1 VPGSPSQRK
10 KQKAAVKQRPEQAAV
25 SSAASGPRPVG
36 ARFPHGAAAQ
46 GVAPAAPGK
55 GPARTS
61 IYGGNPSGNP
71 VGARFHAQDPAKSAR
86 AQGGR
91 WRLRNWRLRSRLVIL
106 LVIPLVL
113 AGVLGGLRIS
123 ASVGEIQELA
133 AVQDEVALTQ
143 QVATVIDA
151 LQIERH
157 LTAAAAATQAVEQR
171 ALVEEQVQQVD
182 AEVAALLELEDD
194 KANLTETSGS
204 AYGDALFRLGTLGS
218 IRERVAVPGTAVDVA
233 ISRYSEILA
242 ALLRFNRTALAGT
255 SAVSGDLGR
264 GISFMA
270 EAKEQLSVQHAVL
283 LAASLSNLMTSVQQ
297 SQLRSTEAA
306 FDAAIRN
313 FAESVPSAQR
323 QIYFSTFRG
332 AAIADRERLLLI
344 GLGEWPTFVPLDS
357 IPSNWN
363 DTSSAVSDMLL
374 TVESSLSSDLLTAS
388 EQASAAAVTDTI
400 RDASIVALLLLFTLI
415 LLVLVARS
423 VLRPL
428 LALRTSALDVAQRR
442 LPALVEQLRQPG
454 GWKAD
459 VAPEPMAVHTGE
471 DIGQVARAFD
481 EVHREAVRL
490 ATEQAMMRSTVND
503 MFVNLSRRSQ
513 SMVERQLRIIDAL
526 ESGERDPEALGELFR
541 LDHLA
546 TRMRRNNENLLVLA
560 GSETRQRAGGSRPVL
575 DILRGAISEIEDYQ
589 RITIESVPD
598 LAVRGP
604 AVNDLVHLTAELL
617 DNATNFSPKEAQ
629 VVLASSLQPDG
640 SLLVEIRDTGVGM
653 SPAQR
658 NAINNRL
665 AVPPMVDVS
674 VSRHMGLFVV
684 GRLAARHG
692 ISVRMVAAGSERG
705 LTAAVSVP
713 RALIPAE
720 AEGPGQAT
728 GVVAAASN
736 GAVASAENGSVV
748 DAAPKGAPVPA
759 TSGSMFGPVR
769 NGSLVPTA
777 PGAASNGTTSGSL
790 FDAAVTQALDLK
802 PAALAASNGSGL
814 NLFAP
819 NVSPD
824 EQSTDF
830 FAALPAADSSSQ
842 GQGEGTPIFQ
852 EMRSA
857 WFRQGPS
864 LSGFPDAGEGS
875 GDGDY
880 PVESARA
887 APSWD
892 IEASTPDFGS
902 VADEGWQAAEQLL
915 TPVDAG
921 TTHAGLPRRRP
932 RAHLV
937 PGGAARSGVE
947 TLASFDG
954 RTNTAV
960 RTNNV
965 TLLRDAERVRGN
977 LSNYQRGTRRGRHSS
992 PMEDSERSV
1001 GDQMR
1006 EGVGRHGELPTSQE
1020 RQ

>member
-1 VPGSPSQRK
+1 MKP
-10 KQKAAVKQRPEQAAV
+10 RPEQPPV
-25 SSAASGPRPVG
+25 SPAASGPRPVG
-36 ARFPHGAAAQ
+36 ARFPHGA
-46 GVAPAAPGK
+46 PGK
-55 GPARTS
+55 GVAAAAPATGAARTS
-61 IYGGNPSGNP
+61 IYGGNPNPTP
-71 VGARFHAQDPAKSAR
+71 VGARFHAQGPGKSAR
-86 AQGGR
+86 AGGGR
-91 WRLRNWRLRSRLVIL
+91 WRLRNWRLRSRLVVL
-106 LVIPLVL
+106 LVIPLLL
-113 AGVLGGLRIS
+113 AGVLGGLRIAS
-123 ASVGEIQELA
+123 AMGDIQDLSTL
-133 AVQDEVALTQ
+133 QDQITVA
-143 QVATVIDA
+143 
-151 LQIERH
+151 
-157 LTAAAAATQAVEQR
+157 
-171 ALVEEQVQQVD
+171 
-182 AEVAALLELEDD
+182 
-194 KANLTETSGS
+194 
-204 AYGDALFRLGTLGS
+204 
-218 IRERVAVPGTAVDVA
+218 ERVAVVVEALQTERRFSAAVATTRDRADRVGLNEQIQLTDA
-233 ISRYSEILA
+233 SIDSLLDLQADAANLAEDASDAYVEVLRRLGRSEIA
-242 ALLRFNRTALAGT
+242 SSSNTVPKLREQLSATDTSVGTVMSLYTEVIAVLRKFNRIALAG
-255 SAVSGDLGR
+255 AALQEGALVGA
-264 GISFMA
+264 ISYMN
-270 EAKEQLSVQHAVL
+270 EAKEQLAVQHAL
-283 LAASLSNLMTSVQQ
+283 LLSVSLEGSASESQQ
-297 SQLRSTEAA
+297 SQLRTSIAG
-306 FDAAIRN
+306 FDSAIDN
-313 FAESVPSAQR
+313 FGETPISSAQR
-323 QIYFSTFRG
+323 RVYFETYTGPSVE
-332 AAIADRERLLLI
+332 DRKRLLDI
-344 GLGEWPTFVPLDS
+344 GLGLSNSAPLDS
-357 IPSNWN
+357 IAAEWDQTAKAVHHMLRMVEASLIGDVKESTSQSI
-363 DTSSAVSDMLL
+363 DTAVSN
-374 TVESSLSSDLLTAS
+374 
-388 EQASAAAVTDTI
+388 AV

-442 LPALVEQLRQPG
+442 LPALVEQLRRPG

-560 GSETRQRAGGSRPVL
+560 GSETRQRSGGSRPVL

-598 LAVRGP
+598 AAVRGP

-617 DNATNFSPKEAQ
+617 DNATNFSPTEAQ

-640 SLLVEIRDTGVGM
+640 SLLVEIRDAGVGM

-692 ISVRMVAAGSERG
+692 ISVRMVASGSERG

-713 RALIPAE
+713 SALIATE
-720 AEGPGQAT
+720 AQGPGQAT
-728 GVVAAASN
+728 GIVAAASN
-736 GAVASAENGSVV
+736 GAVASAANGSVV

-759 TSGSMFGPVR
+759 TSGSMFGPAR
-769 NGSLVPTA
+769 NGSMVPAA
-777 PGAASNGTTSGSL
+777 PAAASNGTASGSL
-790 FDAAVTQALDLK
+790 FDAAATQALDLK
-802 PAALAASNGSGL
+802 PAALAANNGSGL

-819 NVSPD
+819 NVSPE

-830 FAALPAADSSSQ
+830 FAALPSADSSSQ

-864 LSGFPDAGEGS
+864 LSGFANSDPGEGS

-880 PVESARA
+880 PVESAQA
-887 APSWD
+887 APSGD

-947 TLASFDG
+947 TLVSSEG
-954 RTNTAV
+954 RTSTAGQL
-960 RTNNV
+960 NNV
-965 TLLRDAERVRGN
+965 TLLRDAERVRGS

-1006 EGVGRHGELPTSQE
+1006 DGVGRHGELPTSQE